1 MQHLRKVH
9 STSRSLLSLAKSS
22 CDLTAAKAPRAGQIL
37 VSRQLISSSCV
48 VSQQTPSACFGFS
61 WPLQDLQSHRRADLR
76 ALPTSSYCPLL
87 VCSRGFA
94 SQSTSRLKQSVAR
107 AKRIAQQQH
116 GGRGGAVTDA
126 VDPASNEAVETI
138 PQDQSSVQASQSQ
151 ATDLQVP

>member
-1 MQHLRKVH
+1 MQHLRKAH
-9 STSRSLLSLAKSS
+9 STSRSLLSLTKFPG
-22 CDLTAAKAPRAGQIL
+22 DLTAARIPQTGQLL

-48 VSQQTPSACFGFS
+48 ISQQTPSACLYYI
-61 WPLQDLQSHRRADLR
+61 WPQQDLQSHRRADLP
-76 ALPTSSYCPLL
+76 ASPASF

-94 SQSTSRLKQSVAR
+94 SQSASRLKQSALR

-126 VDPASNEAVETI
+126 LDPTSNEAVETI